1 MAFSL
6 NVDPSLVFTPSS
18 SSLAYFGTNDFT
30 LWDEC
35 DRVYYPEAIFDLDS
49 SDERGHIN
57 MNDSPSPSPEPEFSQ
72 YCSSRS
78 SSSQPRS
85 KKCKSAYN
93 NQQHNEDEHG
103 KRKQTKIACGWCR
116 KLSKKC
122 DAERPCGRCK
132 EFDRCDECVDAPPR
146 KPRAKCIDR
155 GTYKKTRDLA
165 VVNYPEAFNRRVA
178 YTAKKKRK
186 GVHVEVGLSP
196 DQIHEA
202 TLKAEARSMKNI
214 DKITNLEGAVQ
225 ETGMEGVV
233 EEILRRFEDT
243 TSQDAPVF
251 SGPLEELFTRS
262 DLPGA
267 EEPLFM
273 PQFAS
278 TASSPA
284 ESSPAESLFEI
295 SSPQDLATDQD
306 QTDFGSKF
314 WYSPCLPGLDEFPT
328 IKKLVDAARVEE
340 NEPVVTEEMRLWSE
354 VFLV

>member
-165 VVNYPEAFNRRVA
+165 
-178 YTAKKKRK
+178 
-186 GVHVEVGLSP
+186 
-196 DQIHEA
+196 EA

-284 ESSPAESLFEI
+284 ESSPAESSPAESSPAESLFEI

-340 NEPVVTEEMRLWSE
+340 NKPVVTEEMRLWSE